1 MEERKK
7 LFPTFFFSQLSAK
20 LCLVLLNSKHLAV
33 AMHLMFPAAHH
44 AVKISPYQGT
54 IEMLSKLL

>member
-7 LFPTFFFSQLSAK
+7 LFLNFFSQLSAK

-33 AMHLMFPAAHH
+33 AMCLMFPEAHR
-44 AVKISPYQGT
+44 AIKISPYQCS
-54 IEMLSKLL
+54 IEMLSMLL